1 MKTLL
6 KKTIKNHPIFPNIKR
21 EVVVYGANIDGR
33 FSQIVLDA
41 EVHYFDTEKEN
52 LDITQTLNYKLKDWN
67 VTNKDFTTM
76 RDNKGLPLKNSD
88 YVSLKEGDEDTR
100 EENQKEEYQKAPSF
114 DYFFNIIKNPKSPSL
129 ILLLEKHI
137 EWNDENDFFDKLL
150 NIPV

>member
-1 MKTLL
+1 MNILL
-6 KKTIKNHPIFPNIKR
+6 KKTISNHPIFPNIKR

-67 VTNKDFTTM
+67 ITNKDFTTM
-76 RDNKGLPLKNSD
+76 RDNKGLAQPNPD
-88 YVSLKEGDEDTR
+88 FDEAQP
-100 EENQKEEYQKAPSF
+100 ESSENEKFLKAPSF
-114 DYFFNIIKNPKSPSL
+114 DYFFNIIKNPHAPSL

-137 EWNDENDFFDKLL
+137 EWNDETGFFDKLL
-150 NIPV
+150 NIPA